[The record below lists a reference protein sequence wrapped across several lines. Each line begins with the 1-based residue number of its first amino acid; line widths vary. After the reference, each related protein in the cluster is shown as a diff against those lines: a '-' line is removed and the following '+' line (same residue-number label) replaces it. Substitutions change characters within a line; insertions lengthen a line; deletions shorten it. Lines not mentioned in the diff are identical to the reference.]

1 VIIPRAGEGFLKV
14 AVTAAW
20 LALAAPAAADELL
33 TGALRDQDG
42 AAVAGARITAFD
54 PAGTV
59 VGHDRSAPD
68 GTFALTTPQ
77 RPATLAIDADDS
89 EPLRVA
95 VPASGPVV
103 AIVTHRRAADRTPS
117 AADVAALP
125 AGGFVSVGS
134 LVPYEVP
141 GYGAIS
147 DRWLALGH
155 GVTTIEGLPFYRRID
170 GADASDILPDRA
182 LGAVDVV
189 DPLQAPWYGDRA
201 GGGVLNAEL
210 FNRAASARAG
220 SDGYS
225 LEAGGSAQVFTAT
238 SWDPDG
244 ERQLIAARAVTAGG
258 PVSASVLALVGDL
271 SDEYYR
277 GAGVTLRGATRA
289 FNLDAQFSVTTD
301 VETSAATPDIG
312 DVTSIVLDGVG
323 NGPDAIAVR
332 LRWRDER
339 GADGD
344 LTSDHTDAALVAGTT
359 RGSDGAPQLS
369 ATVALAF
376 GRELDSGAGA
386 QSSAALMPAV
396 SYVVPIAPDWSLRAG
411 YGQSTLGTPG
421 IALARASLGEAGLSF
436 SDHRRLHLDIVAYAE
451 GDAAPAAFDRGVG
464 VSLGWEVAPRVS
476 LRAWA
481 LGDGEAQNTLSP
493 QYPGGPPYPG
503 EVQRT
508 FRRDVVWATW
518 DAPVRLD
525 VLVRNGALEGSLNAP
540 LGGGYGVF
548 VGSARNVRNV
558 RVLSAGLMRTR

>member
-1 VIIPRAGEGFLKV
+1 VIVPRAGEGFLKV
-14 AVTAAW
+14 VAAAAW

-54 PAGTV
+54 RAGTV

-89 EPLRVA
+89 EPLRLA
-95 VPASGPVV
+95 VPSSGPVV

-117 AADVAALP
+117 QADVAALP
-125 AGGFVSVGS
+125 AGRFVSVAE
-134 LVPYEVP
+134 LVPYEVA

-201 GGGVLNAEL
+201 GGGVVNAEL
-210 FNRAASARAG
+210 FNRADSARAG
-220 SDGYS
+220 SDGYT
-225 LEAGGSAQVFTAT
+225 LEAGGNAQVFTAT

-258 PVSASVLALVGDL
+258 PVSASFLALVGDL

-289 FNLDAQFSVTTD
+289 LNLDAQFSVTTD
-301 VETSAATPDIG
+301 VDTSAATPDIG

-339 GADGD
+339 GAYGD
-344 LTSDHTDAALVAGTT
+344 ATSDHTDAALVAGTT

-369 ATVALAF
+369 ATLALAF

-386 QSSAALMPAV
+386 QSSAAVTPAV

-436 SDHRRLHLDIVAYAE
+436 SDHRRLNLDLVAYAE

-481 LGDGEAQNTLSP
+481 LGDGEAENTLAP
-493 QYPGGPPYPG
+493 QYSGGPPYPG

-548 VGSARNVRNV
+548 VGSARNVRNI
-558 RVLSAGLMRTR
+558 RVLSAGLTRTR